1 MLYIIIIVGHTPPI
15 CMYNNYWQSFK
26 PIVFAKK
33 ETAAQ
38 RPTQR
43 FPVTIFFF
51 LFLPS
56 AVPSSHYCFNHILF
70 LRRSDTARPAL
81 CHLQYLHSDH
91 YNMTKYYIST
101 AKQNNYNL
109 WNYEN
114 IKRTECFIF
123 FYGDRHD
130 GDR

>member
-1 MLYIIIIVGHTPPI
+1 VLYIIIIVGHTRPI
-15 CMYNNYWQSFK
+15 CIYNNWQSFK
-26 PIVFAKK
+26 LIVFAKK

-56 AVPSSHYCFNHILF
+56 AAPSSHYCFNHILF

-101 AKQNNYNL
+101 AKRNNNNL

-114 IKRTECFIF
+114 IKRIESFNF
-123 FYGDRHD
+123 FMVSVTVTGS
-130 GDR
+130 